1 MPAATEQPGRSTRR
15 PRAAVELLVV
25 LGAFAAFT
33 WVHAHVARDVAAATA
48 HALTLQDAER
58 TLGIDVALAANRWL
72 VAQPT
77 WVAVAAVYVYRSYYL
92 VLLGVLVWVFVRHPE
107 VYLRARR
114 TLLAMMLLVLP
125 VYWAVPMSPPRFA
138 LAGVVDVVRRHDP
151 LGDRSAPTPGSSY
164 TAMPSMHVGFS
175 AWCAYAVWL
184 ALRTS
189 HPRAAWAAWLFP
201 LVMTGVVLTTGNHY
215 VLDVVGTAVLL
226 AASIGAATLWGRA
239 VERRRRP
246 RERVD
251 APGHDDGGD
260 IPATLNV

>member
-1 MPAATEQPGRSTRR
+1 MAGGPAQPGRSTGR
-15 PRAAVELLVV
+15 PRVLVELAVV
-25 LGAFAAFT
+25 LGAFVVFT

-48 HALTLQDAER
+48 HALALQDLER
-58 TLGIDVALAANRWL
+58 TLGIDVALATNRWL

-77 WVAVAAVYVYRSYYL
+77 WVEVAAVYVYRSYYL

-138 LAGVVDVVRRHDP
+138 LGGVVDVVARHDP
-151 LGDRSAPTPGSSY
+151 FGDASVQREGMSY

-184 ALRTS
+184 ALRPS
-189 HPRAAWAAWLFP
+189 HPRAAWAAWLLP
-201 LVMTGVVLTTGNHY
+201 LAMTGVVLTTGNHY

-239 VERRRRP
+239 VDRRRRDD
-246 RERVD
+246 RAV